1 MESIRYDWRG
11 DDIDRAILIDAALE
25 ENDSIIEVLLNHGA
39 SVDLKNKDGDT
50 ALILAAAHGRLDAV
64 KLLLDHGANAHAM
77 NKVGKTAL
85 SLVTQNGNSEYI
97 SYCSSVYP
105 SQTSPQWALRASN
118 RPRW

>member
-25 ENDSIIEVLLNHGA
+25 ENDSIIEVFLNHGA

-105 SQTSPQWALRASN
+105 SQTIPQWALRASN